1 MWLSKMAAK
10 TAEEQPTAGMGQ
22 VTISGENPAVMTGC
36 EYRRLPV
43 IGPGGVLW
51 MPQVGS
57 QALVIKTGDGYALA
71 GVVEDNGGLEPG
83 ELMLKTDGCS
93 IKLSGE
99 GIYLDGKVFI
109 NGNEVE

>member
-10 TAEEQPTAGMGQ
+10 TESGQSTAELGQ
-22 VTISGENPAVMTGC
+22 VTISGAEPAVMAGC

-43 IGPGGVLW
+43 IGPAGILW

-57 QALVIKTGDGYALA
+57 KALIVKTADGYGLA
-71 GVVEDNGGLEPG
+71 GVAEDISTLEPG
-83 ELMLKTDGCS
+83 ELMLKTGGCS
-93 IKLSGE
+93 IKLSGDRVE
-99 GIYLDGKVFI
+99 LTGRIFI